1 MKLHPPDKGMLSG
14 VCGVGNTP
22 PSSPSILTKC
32 VGKISLPNVV
42 SKLGV
47 FYHKNEMHNYIN
59 IRLLLAMTAFEEV
72 I

>member
-14 VCGVGNTP
+14 VCGVGNTSP
-22 PSSPSILTKC
+22 PPILTK
-32 VGKISLPNVV
+32 GGGQISGPNVV